1 MDIGFYSF
9 GESFKSGLDFYTP
22 DSSDVFIQIS
32 ITSNAEASLTK
43 ITFASIAIVSTSDVQ
58 VNSHRIVFAQANIIC
73 DGATLTLGT
82 RIKLADCQINIQSEL
97 SVSSQK
103 ISSAAAS
110 LSADSNILSSI
121 TKISIANIAIDNS
134 SNIVVVST
142 KIAKA
147 LASITPTSNVA
158 VLGTLV
164 KYASATISGNVN
176 LSVVGD
182 IVLITAKINNLFGN
196 TQITVQ
202 AIRFSDTFSQLSDG
216 NLILSD
222 PTVIRTLLML
232 DGIPLTNQNRQFDIS
247 VTPIFVENINW
258 QGDASRYYK
267 NTSANSG
274 GKRTFNLQWKFIPN
288 YENKTVDLRASRN
301 YINKKSKD
309 ADVHTLTILKQDET
323 GTTPYTEE
331 NVDVLITNYSE
342 NLIRRDLVDDVYYFD
357 CSMSLEEV

>member
-1 MDIGFYSF
+1 MEFGFYSF
-9 GESFKSGLDFYTP
+9 GESFKSGFDFYTG
-22 DSSDVFIQIS
+22 DEADVFIGIS
-32 ITSNAEASLTK
+32 ITSNAEVSLTK
-43 ITFASIAIVSTSDVQ
+43 ITFASIAIVNTSNIQ
-58 VNSHRIVFAQANIIC
+58 VNSHKIVSAQANIVC

-82 RIKLADCQINIQSEL
+82 KIKLADCQINVQSEL
-97 SVSSQK
+97 SVISQK
-103 ISSAAAS
+103 ISSGTIS
-110 LSADSNILSSI
+110 LSANSNILSSI
-121 TKISIANIAIDNS
+121 KKISIASIAIDNS
-134 SNIVVVST
+134 SNIVVIST

-158 VLGTLV
+158 VLGTLI
-164 KYASATISGNVN
+164 KYASATISGSAN

-202 AIRFSDTFSQLSDG
+202 VVRFSNSITADSTL
-216 NLILSD
+216 
-222 PTVIRTLLML
+222 IRTLLML

-274 GKRTFNLQWKFIPN
+274 GKRIFNLQWRFIPN

-309 ADVHTLTILKQDET
+309 ADVHTLTILKQDEA